1 MTVSSQ
7 LLVSPT
13 RTIRL
18 TATILAVAIILFVA
32 NVTIANAQQ
41 QQPPP
46 PQQPLTNQMTMTQNR
61 TELFQSAE
69 DGIKFNV
76 PQGWQIHDLNNIGP
90 VFAEESTRGFGILAQ
105 LCLSE
110 EEQQQRGG
118 ATTAAGNGSS
128 NTNGCQAAQEEV
140 IHIVRYLNL
149 DGGGIQGVNNNNST
163 TASTPPN
170 TGASFDTNT
179 NRTTT
184 VAAAPS
190 ATIDDISTYHLQK
203 LQEVGYNNIQIVNNE
218 DTRVNL
224 TRAHTNQTV
233 TTLPAKF
240 VEITYTTASSA
251 TDEIK
256 RGYFILTATN
266 ATSPNLGI
274 TKGYSVFYEGSSV
287 SSAEAGSQGSM
298 ASTPFPEPVRQV
310 FDSFELITT
319 VTSTEPLAVD
329 INSRSIEGEGVAPA
343 TFEFE
348 ADVRGGAEPYTYG
361 WDFGEDES
369 GESNEQLVSHTFD
382 EAGSYNVELSVTD
395 SGGQSA
401 SDSRE
406 ITIEEAPEEEEEEE
420 EEEVQSPQTEE
431 DNNSG
436 SDSVDIEGRVDDFI
450 DDLFGRL
457 GIR

>member
-1 MTVSSQ
+1 MTGSSQ

-18 TATILAVAIILFVA
+18 TATLLAVAIILFVA

-41 QQPPP
+41 QL
-46 PQQPLTNQMTMTQNR
+46 QQPLTSQMTMTQNR

-69 DGIKFNV
+69 DGIRFNV
-76 PQGWQIHDLNNIGP
+76 PQGWQIHDLNNTGP

-105 LCLSE
+105 LCLRE
-110 EEQQQRGG
+110 EEQQQRAG

-140 IHIVRYLNL
+140 IHIVRYPNL
-149 DGGGIQGVNNNNST
+149 DGDGIQGGNNSNST
-163 TASTPPN
+163 TVSTPPN
-170 TGASFDTNT
+170 TGASFNTNT

-184 VAAAPS
+184 VAAAPP
-190 ATIDDISTYHLQK
+190 ATIDDILTYHLQK
-203 LQEVGYNNIQIVNNE
+203 LQEVGYNSIQIVNNE

-224 TRAHTNQTV
+224 TRAQANQTV

-240 VEITYTTASSA
+240 VEITYTTTSSA
-251 TDEIK
+251 PDEIK

-266 ATSPNLGI
+266 ATSPNLGV

-287 SSAEAGSQGSM
+287 SSAEAGSQGGL
-298 ASTPFPEPVRQV
+298 ASTSLPEPVRQV

-319 VTSTEPLAVD
+319 ATSIEPLAVD

-348 ADVRGGAEPYTYG
+348 ADISGGTTPYTIS
-361 WDFGEDES
+361 WDLDDDRIA
-369 GESNEQLVSHTFD
+369 ESNEQNLEVTFD

-395 SGGQSA
+395 SGGQSV
-401 SDSRE
+401 SDSME

-420 EEEVQSPQTEE
+420 

-436 SDSVDIEGRVDDFI
+436 SDSVDIEGTVDDFI

-457 GIR
+457 GLR

>member
-1 MTVSSQ
+1 MTGSSQ

-18 TATILAVAIILFVA
+18 TATLLAVAIILFVA

-41 QQPPP
+41 QL
-46 PQQPLTNQMTMTQNR
+46 QQPLTSQMTMTQNR

-69 DGIKFNV
+69 DGIRFNV
-76 PQGWQIHDLNNIGP
+76 PQGWQIHDLNNTGP

-140 IHIVRYLNL
+140 IHIVRYPNL
-149 DGGGIQGVNNNNST
+149 DGGGIQGGNNSNST

-170 TGASFDTNT
+170 TGASFNTNT

-224 TRAHTNQTV
+224 TRAQANQTV

-251 TDEIK
+251 PDEIK

-266 ATSPNLGI
+266 ATSPNLGV

-287 SSAEAGSQGSM
+287 SSAEAGSQGGL
-298 ASTPFPEPVRQV
+298 ASISFPEPVRQV

-319 VTSTEPLAVD
+319 ATSIEPLAVD

-348 ADVRGGAEPYTYG
+348 ADISGGTAPYTIS
-361 WDFGEDES
+361 WDLDDDGIA
-369 GESNEQLVSHTFD
+369 ESNEQNLEVTFD
-382 EAGSYNVELSVTD
+382 EAGSYDVELSVTD
-395 SGGQSA
+395 SVGQSA
-401 SDSRE
+401 SDSTE
-406 ITIEEAPEEEEEEE
+406 ITVEEEEEEE
-420 EEEVQSPQTEE
+420 EEEVQSLQAEE
-431 DNNSG
+431 DDNSG
-436 SDSVDIEGRVDDFI
+436 SDSVDTEDTVDDFI
-450 DDLFGRL
+450 DDLFGEL
-457 GIR
+457 GLR

>member
-13 RTIRL
+13 RTFRL
-18 TATILAVAIILFVA
+18 TSTLLAVAIILFVT

-41 QQPPP
+41 QQQL
-46 PQQPLTNQMTMTQNR
+46 QQPLTSQMTMTLNR
-61 TELFQSAE
+61 TELFQNEE
-69 DGIKFNV
+69 DGIRLNV
-76 PQGWQIHDLNNIGP
+76 PQGWQIHDLNNTGP

-140 IHIVRYLNL
+140 IHIVRYPNL
-149 DGGGIQGVNNNNST
+149 DGGGIQGANNSNST

-170 TGASFDTNT
+170 TGASFNTNT

-203 LQEVGYNNIQIVNNE
+203 LQEVGYNNIQIVNNV

-224 TRAHTNQTV
+224 TMAHANQTV
-233 TTLPAKF
+233 TMVPSKF
-240 VEITYTTASSA
+240 VEITYTTASS
-251 TDEIK
+251 TPDQIK

-266 ATSPNLGI
+266 ATSPNLGV

-287 SSAEAGSQGSM
+287 SSAEAGSQGSLE
-298 ASTPFPEPVRQV
+298 STPLPEPVRQV

-319 VTSTEPLAVD
+319 VTNTEPFAVD

-348 ADVRGGAEPYTYG
+348 AGITGGTEPYTYS

-369 GESNEQLVSHTFD
+369 GESNEQLVLHTFD
-382 EAGSYNVELSVTD
+382 EAGSYDVELSVTD
-395 SGGQSA
+395 SSGQSA
-401 SDSRE
+401 SDSTE
-406 ITIEEAPEEEEEEE
+406 ITIEEAPVEE
-420 EEEVQSPQTEE
+420 EEEVQSLQAEE
-431 DNNSG
+431 DDNSG
-436 SDSVDIEGRVDDFI
+436 SDSVDIEDTVDDFI
-450 DDLFGRL
+450 DDLFGGL
-457 GIR
+457 GLR

>member
-1 MTVSSQ
+1 MTMSSQ

-18 TATILAVAIILFVA
+18 TATLLTVAIILFVT
-32 NVTIANAQQ
+32 NVTIVNAQQ
-41 QQPPP
+41 L
-46 PQQPLTNQMTMTQNR
+46 QQPLTSAMTMTQNR

-69 DGIKFNV
+69 DGIRLNV
-76 PQGWQIHDLNNIGP
+76 PQGWQIHDLNNTGP

-118 ATTAAGNGSS
+118 ATTAAGNRSS
-128 NTNGCQAAQEEV
+128 NINSCQAAQEEV
-140 IHIVRYLNL
+140 IHIVRYPNL
-149 DGGGIQGVNNNNST
+149 DSGGIQGANNSNST

-170 TGASFDTNT
+170 TGGSFNTNT

-203 LQEVGYNNIQIVNNE
+203 LQEVGYNDIQIVNNV

-224 TRAHTNQTV
+224 TMAQTNQTV

-240 VEITYTTASSA
+240 AEITYSTAAS
-251 TDEIK
+251 TPGQIK
-256 RGYFILTATN
+256 TGYFILTATN
-266 ATSPNLGI
+266 ATSPNLGV
-274 TKGYSVFYEGSSV
+274 TKGYSIFYEGSSV
-287 SSAEAGSQGSM
+287 SSAEAGSQGSL
-298 ASTPFPEPVRQV
+298 ASTQFPDPVRQV

-319 VTSTEPLAVD
+319 AASTEPLAVD

-348 ADVRGGAEPYTYG
+348 ARITGGAEPYTYS

-369 GESNEQLVSHTFD
+369 GESNEQLVLHTFD
-382 EAGSYNVELSVTD
+382 EAGSYNVELRVID
-395 SGGQSA
+395 SGGQNA
-401 SDSRE
+401 SDSME
-406 ITIEEAPEEEEEEE
+406 IIIEEAPVVEEEEEAEV
-420 EEEVQSPQTEE
+420 VQSPQAEE

-436 SDSVDIEGRVDDFI
+436 SDSSDIGERIDDFI

-457 GIR
+457 GL